1 MLTKFGCCYELEYGG
16 LKLGWGGIYT
26 NIVIICGIT
35 FLLVIGGKDLVDS
48 AYNLYVPSNSKNVTT
63 NGNDNTDEN
72 DSSFEK
78 EDFENKVSLG
88 IGVFIVL
95 LVILY
100 LSLFLRLWASFNL
113 LYGTKKRSSKHIYRY
128 VIVDTLFFIP
138 LIMILLLFPIFLIY
152 TLYSIYLSVCIYSLY
167 KKIKSEEER
176 SSTVKYELT
185 SVGPNVGSPNY
196 SMVQNV
202 TQLQQGQVGIQVPTY
217 LQQQT
222 YSQPQPQH
230 FQQPQPYQ
238 QPQGYVQVPAYQ
250 PQTSKFAEANQ
261 LPPQN
266 NVSPSAPK
274 I

>member
-26 NIVIICGIT
+26 NIVLICGIT

-48 AYNLYVPSNSKNVTT
+48 AYRLYVPNSSNNVTHGNDTT
-63 NGNDNTDEN
+63 NGNDTTDEN
-72 DSSFEK
+72 DSNLEK
-78 EDFENKVSLG
+78 EDFEHKVSLG
-88 IGVFIVL
+88 IGVFICL
-95 LVILY
+95 LVIIY
-100 LSLFLRLWASFNL
+100 LVLFLRLWASFNL

-138 LIMILLLFPIFLIY
+138 LIMILMLFPIFLIY

-176 SSTVKYELT
+176 NSTVKYELT

-202 TQLQQGQVGIQVPTY
+202 TQLQQGQEGVQVPIY

-230 FQQPQPYQ
+230 FQ